1 MAISY
6 KHKIYTILGTPTTLS
21 EDVVSVTNSVGVP
34 TKDYTIKGKTIVW
47 NQLLQN
53 GIFND
58 STGWTGV
65 QGSISVSNNVLK
77 YIPNSTTGTSHRLK
91 TTFET
96 QKNGKYFVSAIM
108 TAESAGTGVIEFS
121 RGYVRLAKSLSANSR
136 TVVEG
141 IMSIG
146 GDEDEYSVLQFFV
159 NDSDDLGSVTFTIER
174 LFVCNLTLM
183 FGTGNEPATAAEFR
197 TMFPNDY
204 YSYEPGVLKSIS
216 GYDKK
221 SEMLKRGLMLNKA
234 MFAGNNV
241 VDRNGIDFT
250 YNNGSITI
258 NGTATAQAE
267 YRLFASADSGRTI
280 LNIKGNTKYLFL
292 CHPGSQNSTSY
303 WVFGGID
310 DPVFSYD
317 EIYAPGKIVSRDTDK
332 TGTCYFILRVPS
344 GKTANNEVMTPQ
356 LFNLSAIFGLG
367 NEPSTVAEFLSYFP
381 SDQYDYTTGEK
392 KENLG
397 DIQLQS
403 SLPQRFQLSDKR
415 NYFTNTVSGVT
426 FTNNGDGTMTLNG
439 TATATIWRPLQL
451 GIYFIPIGHKVML
464 SGTPF
469 AQGSWRCLLYDGSDS
484 EHGSDTSGTG
494 VIYTQLYGY
503 SNPYFY
509 VAQNYVCDNLV
520 FKPQLF
526 DLTEMFGLGNEPTT
540 TAEFWQRIPEALYKT
555 DKNAY
560 RAVGVQSSKYFP
572 DGMRSAGSVYDE
584 INFSSQKAI
593 KRIGSVDLGTLNW
606 TYESTASH
614 ERFTANVSGMKLA
627 SATSVKGNI
636 VCSKYITTS
645 ADDIWLHTADKT
657 IASHNTV
664 AQVWVYDSAYT
675 DAAAFKSAMSGV
687 MLYYE
692 LATSVETTITP
703 SLQALSTFKGF
714 TSFSA
719 PNSLTQNG
727 PFSVT
732 YYAEGGEN
740 PEKGWLTSYKRKL
753 YMGKNIEWNQL
764 FDKNATPSRNSTAI
778 TYSVDGDMNT
788 LTTTSAITIS
798 QFNFQCS
805 TVSGHKYMIC
815 AKSLE
820 WISPNHSNLF
830 VGKESHPDM
839 ASYAILTSDNLSK
852 FFTATGDTCY
862 IKSYISYSA
871 GDYEFRMNGL
881 QLFDLTQ
888 MFGAGNEPETT
899 TDFWSYFPNKVY
911 PYNAG
916 ETQPLFKISRKNYLY
931 SVEQPKLAAP
941 TNLSISGS
949 VLSFDSVE
957 GATSYNILADGTSI
971 GVYVPS

>member
-6 KHKIYTILGTPTTLS
+6 KHKIYTTLGTPTTLS

-204 YSYEPGVLKSIS
+204 YPYNVGELKSIEPT
-216 GYDKK
+216 GI
-221 SEMLKRGLMLNKA
+221 EVIGLNQLKL
-234 MFAGNNV
+234 
-241 VDRNGIDFT
+241 
-250 YNNGSITI
+250 
-258 NGTATAQAE
+258 
-267 YRLFASADSGRTI
+267 SGRTEI
-280 LNIKGNTKYLFL
+280 SDDRTPTSVYTDVDSDVFYKGLAANGYLQASRIENYAISDSSISLKGTMNVYGIGFPMKASPNTTY
-292 CHPGSQNSTSY
+292 Y
-303 WVFGGID
+303 
-310 DPVFSYD
+310 
-317 EIYAPGKIVSRDTDK
+317 IYM
-332 TGTCYFILRVPS
+332 TGS
-344 GKTANNEVMTPQ
+344 GKYVRASYLDSGKKIIGFTDTENPIEQFTTPANCAYIIV
-356 LFNLSAIFGLG
+356 IFLA
-367 NEPSTVAEFLSYFP
+367 NPADAEIKFENICVSTL
-381 SDQYDYTTGEK
+381 QTTEYK
-392 KENLG
+392 PY
-397 DIQLQS
+397 S
-403 SLPQRFQLSDKR
+403 KR
-415 NYFTNTVSGVT
+415 VQTIDTV
-426 FTNNGDGTMTLNG
+426 
-439 TATATIWRPLQL
+439 
-451 GIYFIPIGHKVML
+451 
-464 SGTPF
+464 
-469 AQGSWRCLLYDGSDS
+469 
-484 EHGSDTSGTG
+484 
-494 VIYTQLYGY
+494 
-503 SNPYFY
+503 
-509 VAQNYVCDNLV
+509 
-520 FKPQLF
+520 
-526 DLTEMFGLGNEPTT
+526 
-540 TAEFWQRIPEALYKT
+540 
-555 DKNAY
+555 
-560 RAVGVQSSKYFP
+560 KYFP

-753 YMGKNIEWNQL
+753 YMGKNIVWNQL

-839 ASYAILTSDNLSK
+839 ASYAILTSSDLSK

-862 IKSYISYSA
+862 IKSYISYSV
-871 GDYEFRMNGL
+871 GNYEFRMNGL

-888 MFGAGNEPETT
+888 MFGEDNEPETT
-899 TDFWSYFPNKVY
+899 TDFWSYFPHKVY

-931 SVEQPKLAAP
+931 SVEQPKLATP
-941 TNLSISGS
+941 TNLSISGN